1 MWLPSQCDDF
11 TLHFVSLKPDYDSS
25 HAHTLDLQLDVFVQ
39 WIQVL
44 IKVNTSGAT
53 TAFIEHRTACIVGL
67 GNLREASKG

>member
-1 MWLPSQCDDF
+1 MIVPMH
-11 TLHFVSLKPDYDSS
+11 TL
-25 HAHTLDLQLDVFVQ
+25 LDLQLDVFVQ

-53 TAFIEHRTACIVGL
+53 TAFIEHHTACIVGL